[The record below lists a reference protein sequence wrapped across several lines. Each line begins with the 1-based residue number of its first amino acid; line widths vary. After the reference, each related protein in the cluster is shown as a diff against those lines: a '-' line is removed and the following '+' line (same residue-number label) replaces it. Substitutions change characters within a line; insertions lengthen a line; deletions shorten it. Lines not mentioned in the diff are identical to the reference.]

1 MLQVPRRHVP
11 FIASAKVLG
20 YGQQRRTSRREVPRK
35 KLRTPGGLPM
45 LDIIS
50 IPFEFLVG
58 FIEGAYDVFTTVSG
72 SVMGSVGSA
81 IE

>member
-1 MLQVPRRHVP
+1 
-11 FIASAKVLG
+11 
-20 YGQQRRTSRREVPRK
+20 
-35 KLRTPGGLPM
+35 M

-72 SVMGSVGSA
+72 SVMSSVGSA